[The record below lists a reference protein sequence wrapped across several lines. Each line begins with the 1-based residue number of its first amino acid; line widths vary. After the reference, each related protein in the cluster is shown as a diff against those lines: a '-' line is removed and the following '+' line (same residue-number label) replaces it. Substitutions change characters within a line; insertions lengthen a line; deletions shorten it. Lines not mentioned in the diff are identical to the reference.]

1 MPYVTMATNLIDK
14 QREPNNRLLEI
25 IDQTKKEERKEPMSS

>member
-14 QREPNNRLLEI
+14 QRKPNNRLLDI
-25 IDQTKKEERKEPMSS
+25 IDESKKEEIKRPSS

>member
-25 IDQTKKEERKEPMSS
+25 IDKSKKEQRKEPSS